1 MLGPTSAVWQVLCQA
16 QHNTI
21 PAVACLL
28 WPSKRRR
35 VARLLPWSLVS
46 LLPCSIWPQCVLRSW
61 SLPCPRNWFARSIQG
76 TAQHLTNAPRDKA
89 LLPLQRRNSH
99 GSGVGRFRRACWRLP
114 ELFSHAGSLVRD
126 HWRSRAVPGPKSS
139 DEPLLASPRP
149 TTKCN
154 IRPESQQPATLCAR
168 TNAGRSTQRR
178 PHIRLCSRSLAWK
191 LGAPHDAD
199 AQVTHIGSGGVGERA
214 REGEPPSAHTAD
226 QSQRKLKFD
235 DRRQQFSSIS
245 VEVRIER
252 KLSRAWNTWGSNWKN
267 FTRGVTTPKSR
278 KKSTRF
284 RCRKQHRRPTDVL
297 CYIRQ
302 V

>member
-1 MLGPTSAVWQVLCQA
+1 MQHVTKHCFLCNGEIPTAAVSAGFVAPAGAFLSCFPMRALWSVITGAVVPFLALNRPMSLCWLHHVQPRSATFA
-16 QHNTI
+16 QNRSS
-21 PAVACLL
+21 L
-28 WPSKRRR
+28 RR
-35 VARLLPWSLVS
+35 
-46 LLPCSIWPQCVLRSW
+46 
-61 SLPCPRNWFARSIQG
+61 
-76 TAQHLTNAPRDKA
+76 
-89 LLPLQRRNSH
+89 
-99 GSGVGRFRRACWRLP
+99 
-114 ELFSHAGSLVRD
+114 
-126 HWRSRAVPGPKSS
+126 
-139 DEPLLASPRP
+139 
-149 TTKCN
+149 
-154 IRPESQQPATLCAR
+154 CAR

-191 LGAPHDAD
+191 L
-199 AQVTHIGSGGVGERA
+199 GGVGERA

-252 KLSRAWNTWGSNWKN
+252 KLSRASNTWGSNWKN

-284 RCRKQHRRPTDVL
+284 RCRKQHRRPTDL
-297 CYIRQ
+297 HCYIRQ